1 MVPPNHG
8 ISPTHPSGVGT
19 ISGVDGGPGG
29 DNDGIDDVIDDVIDD
44 EDETSLELKQR
55 RESET
60 RLKRRHYKKD
70 SRFLLDLYTLTFDED
85 QVSCTHRTK

>member
-1 MVPPNHG
+1 MEEEQLSIDSNIVDYDVTVDDN
-8 ISPTHPSGVGT
+8 IVG
-19 ISGVDGGPGG
+19 
-29 DNDGIDDVIDDVIDD
+29 DD

-85 QVSCTHRTK
+85 QVSTLSLCPTKIK

>member
-1 MVPPNHG
+1 MEEEQLSIDSN
-8 ISPTHPSGVGT
+8 I
-19 ISGVDGGPGG
+19 VDYDVTVD
-29 DNDGIDDVIDDVIDD
+29 DNIVDDD

-85 QVSCTHRTK
+85 QVS

>member
-1 MVPPNHG
+1 MEEEQLSIDSN
-8 ISPTHPSGVGT
+8 I
-19 ISGVDGGPGG
+19 VDYDVTVD
-29 DNDGIDDVIDDVIDD
+29 DNIVDDD

-85 QVSCTHRTK
+85 QVSTVVTL